1 MKLLIPTGVD
11 FSGLSRTEADTGAY
25 LLHTLARKSRATGRQ
40 MTTPHGLHR
49 HILYALGGVNYKH
62 LLTVLAERGII
73 NAGNSYEVGYSSKH
87 YAIAKPAALER
98 YEVRDPLALKR
109 IANARHVQTK
119 YTLLLNPHLK
129 GQYEFIKQ
137 LKLDAVG
144 VRSKMQAAYGQ
155 STLIDG
161 YKKLVRA
168 YGTLKAREVA
178 EAFINSNTPEK
189 KRLRKQLKFTSEQYQ
204 WLNRN
209 AEKYRKLHKRITEI
223 DAWKVLQ
230 QATKKDKW
238 VRMSTSKRTGRLF
251 TNVTSAPKDV
261 RKELKYNGEGLVELD
276 ASSAQWALFVAF
288 AEKTHSN
295 IRKGIKEL
303 KTTKEVSKRGG
314 VSAPQAQERDPN
326 TIICVFFQ
334 NELAKLREL
343 VSAGTFNAYMHER
356 VLEFGKRL
364 NTGGQRTKL
373 YKLPAT
379 VKETK
384 HLLISRVLFEDPTRG
399 YLQDELAYIAFK
411 REFPAVLRWI
421 EYLKTDGYQFA
432 AGEIPTG
439 EKPYSALALRLQ
451 AMEAE
456 VFVELLPQ
464 YLNVPYCTIHDAV
477 LVPESSK
484 GTVLSALEALIADYN
499 LPMQIH

>member
-11 FSGLSRTEADTGAY
+11 FSGLNRTEADTGAY
-25 LLHTLARKSRATGRQ
+25 LLHTLARKSRAAGRQ
-40 MTTPHGLHR
+40 ITAAHGLHR
-49 HILYALGGVNYKH
+49 HILYALGGVNYKY
-62 LLTVLAERGII
+62 LLTVLTDRGII
-73 NAGNSYEVGYSSKH
+73 TSGNSYEVGYSSKQ
-87 YAIAKPAALER
+87 YAIATPARLER
-98 YEVRDPLALKR
+98 YEVKDPLALKR

-137 LKLDAVG
+137 LKLDAVK
-144 VRSKMQAAYGQ
+144 VRSTMQTTYGQ
-155 STLIDG
+155 GRLMDG

-168 YGTLKAREVA
+168 YGSLKAREVA
-178 EAFINSNTPEK
+178 EAFINSNTLEK

-209 AEKYRKLHKRITEI
+209 AENYRKLHKRLIEVES
-223 DAWKVLQ
+223 WKVLQ
-230 QATKKDKW
+230 QSTKKDRW

-261 RKELKYNGEGLVELD
+261 RKELKYNGESLVELD

-288 AEKTHSN
+288 SEKTHKN

-303 KTTKEVSKRGG
+303 KTTKEVSERG
-314 VSAPQAQERDPN
+314 VEKTTPPRERDPD
-326 TIICVFFQ
+326 TIVCVFFK
-334 NELAKLREL
+334 NELVKLREL
-343 VSAGTFNAYMHER
+343 VSSGTFNTYMHER
-356 VLEFGKRL
+356 VLDLGKRL

-373 YKLPAT
+373 HKLPAT

-384 HLLISRVLFEDPTRG
+384 HLLISRVLFEDPSRG
-399 YLQDELAYIAFK
+399 YLQDELVYLTFK
-411 REFPAVLRWI
+411 REFPNVLRWI

-432 AGEIPTG
+432 AGAIPTG

-477 LVPESSK
+477 LVPEGSK
-484 GTVLSALEALIADYN
+484 GIALSALDALIADYN
-499 LPMQIH
+499 LPMRIH

>member
-1 MKLLIPTGVD
+1 MKLLIPTGID
-11 FSGLSRTEADTGAY
+11 LSGLNRTEADTGAY
-25 LLHTLARKSRATGRQ
+25 LLHTLARKSRAIGQ
-40 MTTPHGLHR
+40 PLTTPHGLHR
-49 HILYALGGVNYKH
+49 HILYAVGGKNYKY

-73 NAGNSYEVGYSSKH
+73 NAGKFYEVGYSSKQ
-87 YAIAKPAALER
+87 YAIAKPARLER
-98 YEVRDPLALKR
+98 YEVKDPLALKR
-109 IANARHVQTK
+109 IANARAIQTK

-129 GQYEFIKQ
+129 GQYEFITQ
-137 LKLDAVG
+137 LTLDTDAT
-144 VRSKMQAAYGQ
+144 RSKMQAAYGQ
-155 STLIDG
+155 GTLIDG
-161 YKKLVRA
+161 YRKLVQA

-223 DAWKVLQ
+223 DAWKELQ
-230 QATKKDKW
+230 QATTKYKW

-251 TNVTSAPKDV
+251 TNVTSTPKDV
-261 RKELKYNGEGLVELD
+261 RKEMKYNGESLLELD
-276 ASSAQWALFVAF
+276 ASSAQWAFLVDLL
-288 AEKTHSN
+288 ETHNSY
-295 IRKGIKEL
+295 RKGIKEL
-303 KTTKEVSKRGG
+303 KTSKEVGERGG
-314 VSAPQAQERDPN
+314 VNAPTTNRQNPVHPL
-326 TIICVFFQ
+326 CVSLES
-334 NELAKLREL
+334 ELAKLREL
-343 VSAGTFNAYMHER
+343 VSSGNFNAYMHER

-384 HLLISRVLFEDPTRG
+384 HLLISRVLFEDPKRS

>member
-1 MKLLIPTGVD
+1 MKLLIPTGID
-11 FSGLSRTEADTGAY
+11 LSGLNRTEADTGAY
-25 LLHTLARKSRATGRQ
+25 LLHTLARKSRAIGQ
-40 MTTPHGLHR
+40 PLTTPHGLHR
-49 HILYALGGVNYKH
+49 HILYAVGGKNYKY

-73 NAGNSYEVGYSSKH
+73 NAGKFYEVGYSSKQ
-87 YAIAKPAALER
+87 YAIATPARLER
-98 YEVRDPLALKR
+98 YEVKDPLALKR
-109 IANARHVQTK
+109 IANARAIQTK

-129 GQYEFIKQ
+129 GQYEFITQ
-137 LKLDAVG
+137 LTLDTDATRG
-144 VRSKMQAAYGQ
+144 KMQAAYGQ
-155 STLIDG
+155 GTLIDG

-209 AEKYRKLHKRITEI
+209 AEKYRKLHKRIVEI
-223 DAWKVLQ
+223 DSWKVLQ

-261 RKELKYNGEGLVELD
+261 RKELKYNGESLVELD

-288 AEKTHSN
+288 SEKTLRN

-303 KTTKEVSKRGG
+303 KTTKEVSERGG
-314 VSAPQAQERDPN
+314 VSAPPTNRQNPVHLLS
-326 TIICVFFQ
+326 VFFQ

-343 VSAGTFNAYMHER
+343 VSSGNFNAYMHER
-356 VLEFGKRL
+356 VLELGKRL

-384 HLLISRVLFEDPTRG
+384 HLLISRVLFEDPKRS
-399 YLQDELAYIAFK
+399 YLQEELAYIAFK

-421 EYLKTDGYQFA
+421 EYLKTDGYQLA
-432 AGEIPTG
+432 AGAIPTG

-456 VFVELLPQ
+456 VFIELLPQ

-484 GTVLSALEALIADYN
+484 GAVLSALEALIADYN

>member
-1 MKLLIPTGVD
+1 MKLLIPTGID
-11 FSGLSRTEADTGAY
+11 LSGLNRTEADTGAY
-25 LLHTLARKSRATGRQ
+25 LLHTLARKSRAIGQ
-40 MTTPHGLHR
+40 PLTTPHGLHR
-49 HILYALGGVNYKH
+49 HILYAVGGKNYKY

-73 NAGNSYEVGYSSKH
+73 NAGKFYEVGYSSKQ
-87 YAIAKPAALER
+87 YAIATPARLER
-98 YEVRDPLALKR
+98 YEVKDPLALKR
-109 IANARHVQTK
+109 IANARAIQTK

-129 GQYEFIKQ
+129 GQYEFITQ
-137 LKLDAVG
+137 LTLDTDATRG
-144 VRSKMQAAYGQ
+144 KMQAAYGQ
-155 STLIDG
+155 GTLIDG

-223 DAWKVLQ
+223 DAWKELQ
-230 QATKKDKW
+230 QASTKDKW

-251 TNVTSAPKDV
+251 TNVTSTPKDV
-261 RKELKYNGEGLVELD
+261 RKELKYNGESLVELD
-276 ASSAQWALFVAF
+276 ASSAQWAFLVDLL
-288 AEKTHSN
+288 ETHNSY
-295 IRKGIKEL
+295 RKGIKEL
-303 KTTKEVSKRGG
+303 KTSKEAGERGG
-314 VSAPQAQERDPN
+314 VSAPPTHRQRPVHPL
-326 TIICVFFQ
+326 CVSVES
-334 NELAKLREL
+334 ELTKLREL
-343 VSAGTFNAYMHER
+343 VSSGNFNAYMHGR
-356 VLEFGKRL
+356 VLELGKRL

-384 HLLISRVLFEDPTRG
+384 HLLISRVLFEDPKRS
-399 YLQDELAYIAFK
+399 YLQDELAYICFK

-432 AGEIPTG
+432 AGAIATG

-456 VFVELLPQ
+456 VFIELLPQ

-484 GTVLSALEALIADYN
+484 GAVLSALEALIADYN